1 MLQPVPLRPAMPFH
15 ALPDMTAYTG
25 STTVPSTTGPV
36 SSAAAVSTAPSL
48 GQSAQDKT
56 DTEELPLWVETKT
69 AEGKVS

>member
-1 MLQPVPLRPAMPFH
+1 LQPVPLRPAMPFIP
-15 ALPDMTAYTG
+15 LPGMTSYTG
-25 STTVPSTTGPV
+25 GTTLPSATGPV